1 MSDGLPTPAGCDGL
15 ILLAHGARD
24 PAWATPFERV
34 AQIVGTARPGVA
46 VQLAFLEFM
55 APGLAEAGH
64 RLACDGCRQIV
75 VLPLFLGTGGHV
87 RRDVPHQIEALRHA
101 YPQVTWQLAPAVGDD
116 ARLIEKLAAIAVD
129 HLDTHAPLASSGDTD
144 GSRMHPGLGRPTSHL

>member
-1 MSDGLPTPAGCDGL
+1 MADGFSIPASCDGL

-24 PAWATPFERV
+24 PSWAKPFERV
-34 AQIVGTARPGVA
+34 AAAVRSARPRAA

-64 RLACDGCRQIV
+64 RLARDGCRRIV

-87 RRDVPHQIEALRHA
+87 RRDVPSQILKLRQA
-101 YPQVTWQLAPAVGDD
+101 YPRVTWHLVAAVGDD
-116 ARLIEKLAAIAVD
+116 ARLIETLAAIALDHVD
-129 HLDTHAPLASSGDTD
+129 AHASLASSDDTEA
-144 GSRMHPGLGRPTSHL
+144 SRMQAGLGPL